1 MNRSILYRSF
11 LRCIAIQSQIVTVI
25 LFAMTIGA
33 RDSNGQ
39 SEQQFQFEGMIMSDV
54 AIPSFVANT
63 KLKGQY
69 SDMEKT
75 LKPLWTLKKLS
86 LESRLK
92 QTHSTEIMLRKRVD
106 EAESQ
111 LEHWRKNIED
121 GMLHMQS
128 KSSAFP
134 LSRAAAEQLLIAAQL
149 ELQKVTWDL
158 ASEVALYK
166 AISDAKDST
175 KSSTAEFEKRMSI
188 LESKGIEEDVTAAKK
203 ELEQVVELEKRGA
216 ISFSDAEKARQTV
229 SKAMNALAIQ
239 QLRSQLVEAQQH
251 AAKDARGAE
260 IQGQIQKLTARK
272 EQIEKY
278 IGDLFK
284 AMGELSSREQLLARV
299 DRSEKN
305 IATLNKLQD
314 EVQVKM
320 DEIEGLL
327 EALNS
332 VELEVKKE

>member
-1 MNRSILYRSF
+1 MKRSILYRS
-11 LRCIAIQSQIVTVI
+11 LLVCIAIRPRIVTVI
-25 LFAMTIGA
+25 LIAMTIGA

-39 SEQQFQFEGMIMSDV
+39 SEQQFQFEGLVMSDA
-54 AIPSFVANT
+54 AIPAFVANT

-86 LESRLK
+86 LDSRLK
-92 QTHSTEIMLRKRVD
+92 QSYSTDTKLRKRIA

-111 LEHWRKNIED
+111 LEQWRKLIED

-134 LSRAAAEQLLIAAQL
+134 LSRAAGDQLLIAAQL

-166 AISDAKDST
+166 AISDAKDTT
-175 KSSTAEFEKRMSI
+175 KSSTADLEKRMSI
-188 LESKGIEEDVTAAKK
+188 LETKGIEDDVMAAKK
-203 ELEQVVELEKRGA
+203 ELDQVVELEKQRA
-216 ISFSDAEKARQTV
+216 ISASDADKARQTV

-278 IGDLFK
+278 IGDLLK
-284 AMGELSSREQLLARV
+284 AMGDLSSREQLLARA
-299 DRSEKN
+299 DRSEKT
-305 IATLNKLQD
+305 IATLTKMQD
-314 EVQVKM
+314 ELQVKM
-320 DEIEGLL
+320 DEIEGLV

-332 VELEVKKE
+332 VDFEAKKE